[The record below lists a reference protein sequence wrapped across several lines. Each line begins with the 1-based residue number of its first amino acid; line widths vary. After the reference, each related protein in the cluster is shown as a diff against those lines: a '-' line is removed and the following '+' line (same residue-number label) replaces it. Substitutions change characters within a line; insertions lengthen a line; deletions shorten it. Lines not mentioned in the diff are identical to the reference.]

1 MINNR
6 KKLLLIIEDEIIA
19 VKIMVEK
26 LVSEG
31 FDVIEAYDG
40 LQGLKMAES
49 EHPDLILLDL
59 LMPKMDGM
67 TMLKELRKD
76 DWGKKVPVIILTNLS
91 SVDQEKLEDVSVLEP
106 SYYLIKSNKSM
117 QDIVD
122 KINEKLK
129 ENVGGVSKS
138 DHEVFDVE

>member
-59 LMPKMDGM
+59 LMPNMDGM

-76 DWGKKVPVIILTNLS
+76 DWGKKVPVVILTNLS
-91 SVDQEKLEDVSVLEP
+91 SSDEQRFKDIVKLEP
-106 SYYLIKSNKSM
+106 TYYFEKANKSM
-117 QDIVD
+117 EEVID
-122 KINEKLK
+122 KVKEKMGEASWL
-129 ENVGGVSKS
+129 GISA
-138 DHEVFDVE
+138 